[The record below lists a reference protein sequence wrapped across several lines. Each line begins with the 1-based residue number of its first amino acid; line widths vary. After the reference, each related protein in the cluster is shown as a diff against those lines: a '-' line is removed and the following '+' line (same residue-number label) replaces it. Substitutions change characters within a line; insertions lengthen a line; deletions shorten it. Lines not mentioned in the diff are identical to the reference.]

1 MKSGCLFEEITTS
14 NEKSLL
20 RPVHEVKSSGIVAS
34 RIGQVN
40 EKNGRVREK
49 KVMKRRRNDDI
60 GRCIRIGART
70 GDMSARVE
78 GTRSSLAMSNSSVQ
92 IQEKRYSR
100 RRKLAPFYDLRR
112 RSDRQVASNGNKC
125 PKSDRSLLNRTKNL
139 SRKTLVEMDD
149 AVKERFPK
157 YEFVKDRDEIRL
169 KLKLHASL
177 PEHVISI
184 GDAVYVSIND
194 AVVDWEDYGK
204 LELV

>member
-14 NEKSLL
+14 NEKSVL
-20 RPVHEVKSSGIVAS
+20 RPVDEVKSSGVVAS
-34 RIGQVN
+34 SIVQMN
-40 EKNGRVREK
+40 ENNGRVRGK

-60 GRCIRIGART
+60 GKCIRLCAR
-70 GDMSARVE
+70 DMSARTE
-78 GTRSSLAMSNSSVQ
+78 GTCSSLAVPNSSVQ

-100 RRKLAPFYDLRR
+100 RRELASFYDLRR
-112 RSDRQVASNGNKC
+112 RSDRQVASSDNKC
-125 PKSDRSLLNRTKNL
+125 PKSDKSLLNRTKNL
-139 SRKTLVEMDD
+139 SRRKTP
-149 AVKERFPK
+149 VKTDGTAKETFPK
-157 YEFVKDRDEIRL
+157 YEFIKDRDEIRL